1 MTKTELIN
9 QISED
14 TNLTKIDIGKAL
26 DITLNTIINAVKGSD
41 KVALTGFGTFMAA
54 ERERAQPEDRGDD

>member
-14 TNLTKIDIGKAL
+14 TNLTKIDAGKAL
-26 DITLNTIINAVKGSD
+26 DATLNTIIDAVK
-41 KVALTGFGTFMAA
+41 
-54 ERERAQPEDRGDD
+54 RQ

>member
-14 TNLTKIDIGKAL
+14 TNLTKADAGRAF
-26 DITLNTIINAVKGSD
+26 DVTLNG
-41 KVALTGFGTFMAA
+41 
-54 ERERAQPEDRGDD
+54 